1 MKKIIL
7 SFLTLVSLTAFAQD
21 SKVVTD
27 ANATVR
33 KLIGSFT
40 GITVSDGI
48 DLYLSQGQE
57 ESVAIS
63 VSDEKYRDRFKTDIV
78 NGVLKLYYD
87 TKGIDLGIHLNRKLK
102 AYVSF
107 KTLENLNASGGATV
121 KGTGSFT
128 VANLGMKFTSGAHF
142 EGQINAKELSVEQNS
157 GSGMTISGKAD
168 KIKVDGSS
176 GSDFKGY
183 DLVTEYCDAKASSG
197 AGIRITINK
206 ELTAKANS
214 GGGIRYKGAALIK
227 DVNVNSGGVVKRA
240 K

>member
-7 SFLTLVSLTAFAQD
+7 SLITLVSLATFAQD
-21 SKVVTD
+21 NKVVTD

-33 KLIGSFT
+33 KIAGSFT
-40 GITVSDGI
+40 GITVTDGI
-48 DLYLSQGQE
+48 DLFLSQGAE

-63 VSDEKYRDRFKTDIV
+63 VSDEKFRDRFKTEVVD
-78 NGVLKLYYD
+78 GVLKLYYD
-87 TKGIDLGIHLNRKLK
+87 TKGIDLGIHINRKLK

-107 KTLENLNASGGATV
+107 KTLEKLHASGGATV
-121 KGTGSFT
+121 KGSGSFT
-128 VANLGMKFTSGAHF
+128 VTGLEMKFTSGSHF
-142 EGQINAKELSVEQNS
+142 EGDINAKELTVEQNS
-157 GSGMTISGKAD
+157 GSGITISGKAE

-176 GSDFKGY
+176 GADFKGY
-183 DLVTEYCDAKASSG
+183 DLVTDYCDAKASSG
-197 AGIRITINK
+197 AGVHITINK

-214 GGGIRYKGAALIK
+214 GGGIRYKGTALIK